1 MGRAG
6 FDAAAP
12 QVLSGLGSGDPLIY
26 VSDIHGPGVKE
37 RLVRRLLASLPGQ
50 KPDGP
55 SGPVSLEVTVL
66 GQPRLRL
73 NGQPGP
79 AVSFSQAAGR
89 LWAALTCTGQVG
101 VDAALPE
108 EFEAGYPYARAFQPG
123 ELDWARA
130 LSGNDTARAAALLW
144 TLKEAAV
151 KSLGV
156 GFHLLDP
163 LAVEVFHPSPWQGG
177 IRVSVKAGR
186 DSAGLGPS
194 PSRRLAGY
202 CPALLRGEL
211 ALARQE
217 KIRAMALTSS

>member
-1 MGRAG
+1 MVTGAPSPWTISPQSCGQGG
-6 FDAAAP
+6 FDPAAP
-12 QVLSGLGSGDPLIY
+12 QLLSGLGPGGPVIY
-26 VSDIHGPGVKE
+26 GSDLNGPGVKE

-66 GQPRLRL
+66 GQPRLTL
-73 NGQPGP
+73 GGQPGP

-89 LWAALTCTGQVG
+89 LWAALSSAGQVG

-108 EFEAGYPYARAFQPG
+108 EFEADYPMARAFQPG

-151 KSLGV
+151 KALGV

-163 LAVEVFHPSPWQGG
+163 LALEVFDPSPWQGG
-177 IRVSVKAGR
+177 IRVSIKAGGLL
-186 DSAGLGPS
+186 SAWARPQDGGW
-194 PSRRLAGY
+194 LAI
-202 CPALLRGEL
+202 
-211 ALARQE
+211 ARNY
-217 KIRAMALTSS
+217 